1 MPGPSAWTRLRSPTS
16 DVFAAPERVG
26 RVDAPSPGGSVFAR
40 PDAAAAELRRDL
52 IAYLERRD
60 RNSEAEDVVQEAF
73 LRFHRAGHDLTAPD
87 ARPLLFVIARNIQLD
102 GWKSTGREKARRSA
116 DDIHDLDVG
125 PRAIASE
132 TPSADRRLI
141 GREDLA
147 AADAVIRALPPKTR
161 DAFLLHRFKAQTY
174 RQIADR
180 LGVSVSMVEKH
191 IAEALR
197 QLKRS
202 RE

>member
-1 MPGPSAWTRLRSPTS
+1 VAT
-16 DVFAAPERVG
+16 A
-26 RVDAPSPGGSVFAR
+26 
-40 PDAAAAELRRDL
+40 LRRDL
-52 IAYLERRD
+52 IAYLQRRD
-60 RNSEAEDVVQEAF
+60 RTGEAEDIVQEAF
-73 LRFHRAGHDLTAPD
+73 MRFHRAGHDLTASD

-102 GWKSTGREKARRSA
+102 GWKSGGRERRRRSA

-132 TPSADRRLI
+132 TPAADQHMI

-147 AADAVIRALPPKTR
+147 AAAAVIRALPPKTR

-202 RE
+202 RS